1 MRTRTAKPKNVTDNT
16 CKQITDLVSD
26 YLNGNLTRA
35 VKRDFEQHLR
45 ICPDCVNFLNTY
57 RKTVQAT
64 GSVGPEEI
72 PPKVR
77 TNILAF
83 LRKRMRGSTA
93 CLLMGVTHLVS
104 AADLLAAL
112 LIRCIEFISLR
123 V

>member
-1 MRTRTAKPKNVTDNT
+1 MRTRKPAPKKITTKT
-16 CKQITDLVSD
+16 CKQITDLVFNYVHGRLASS
-26 YLNGNLTRA
+26 L
-35 VKRDFEQHLR
+35 KRDFEQHLR

-64 GSVGPEEI
+64 KSVVPEEI

-77 TNILAF
+77 TNILSF
-83 LRKRMRGSTA
+83 LRKRVRGNRA
-93 CLLMGVTHLVS
+93 CLLIGVAHLAS

-112 LIRCIEFISLR
+112 LIRCIEFVSLR

>member
-1 MRTRTAKPKNVTDNT
+1 MRTRTATPKNVTDNT

-104 AADLLAAL
+104 AAD
-112 LIRCIEFISLR
+112 
-123 V
+123 

>member
-1 MRTRTAKPKNVTDNT
+1 MRTRTAAPKKISDKT
-16 CKQITDLVSD
+16 CKQITDLVFN
-26 YLNGNLTRA
+26 YVHGNLTPSLQ
-35 VKRDFEQHLR
+35 RDFEQHLR
-45 ICPDCVNFLNTY
+45 ICPDCVNFLKTY

-64 GSVGPEEI
+64 GSVIPEEI

-83 LRKRMRGSTA
+83 LRKRVRGSKA
-93 CLLMGVTHLVS
+93 CVLMGVTHLVS

-112 LIRCIEFISLR
+112 FIRCIEFISLR

>member
-1 MRTRTAKPKNVTDNT
+1 MRTRSAAPKKILDKT
-16 CKQITDLVSD
+16 CKQMTDLVFD
-26 YLNGNLTRA
+26 YLNGKLTRA
-35 VKRDFEQHLR
+35 VRHEFEQHLR

-57 RKTVQAT
+57 RKTVQTT
-64 GSVGPEEI
+64 GSVVAEDI

-83 LRKRMRGSTA
+83 LRKRVRGSRA

>member
-1 MRTRTAKPKNVTDNT
+1 M
-16 CKQITDLVSD
+16 TDLVFD
-26 YLNGNLTRA
+26 YVHGKLTGA

-64 GSVGPEEI
+64 GSVAPEEI
-72 PPKVR
+72 PPQVR
-77 TNILAF
+77 TSILAF
-83 LRKRMRGSTA
+83 LRKRVRGSRA

-104 AADLLAAL
+104 AADLLVAL
-112 LIRCIEFISLR
+112 LIRCIEFVSLR